1 MVPGALSVTAGPHP
15 PAAGT
20 GGPAVRARVPSGGPT
35 AQAAGSD
42 RGPLADPITLDLLAA
57 GPITRERV
65 ATSWRD
71 TDALRTLA
79 TAKCRPLSRDLA
91 RELEDLHRRLGA
103 SPASLA
109 NLDKLARGEA
119 VAAVAGQQP
128 APLGGPLYSLH
139 KTAAAVGLA
148 REVTRRT
155 GAACVP
161 LFWTHSEDSDFA
173 EIRGA
178 SVCDAEL
185 QLVDLSLPDHSHTD
199 GGLVGAIAV
208 EPLRELGE
216 QALAAWNGLP
226 GHADAVDVWRR
237 SLERARDLGEAM
249 SALWLALFA
258 DEGLVVVEPRLPA
271 FRAAARPIV
280 DRYLAKADAMH
291 AAARSAGARIEAL
304 AGRRA
309 LADPALD
316 SFVFEVSDGGRK
328 KISAADARARGS
340 KVTLSPSVA
349 LRATVQDGVLPTVAM
364 ACGPG
369 ELAYLVQLR
378 EVFEAVDVRAA
389 APAVRFSA
397 TWLPPAAVGLLEELG
412 RAEGASSA
420 SAWNVAWETVAHT
433 DAVLARVAETYVP
446 GELQRALATARAAAD
461 QSMARL
467 AEVSR
472 EFDGSLPQMVESAR
486 GKIDF
491 QVSRLAEGV
500 LGKARGRLDREHP
513 LWRRLRY
520 VLQPGDKLQERRI
533 ASLEVV
539 ARRGRDVVR
548 GLCDLATEHARAT
561 GGGVHEHYLLEA

>member
-1 MVPGALSVTAGPHP
+1 MVPGALSVT
-15 PAAGT
+15 
-20 GGPAVRARVPSGGPT
+20 GPAVRARVPVGSPAGR
-35 AQAAGSD
+35 AAGSD
-42 RGPLADPITLDLLAA
+42 RGPLADPLTLDLLAN
-57 GPITRERV
+57 GPIARERV
-65 ATSWRD
+65 AASWRD
-71 TDALRTLA
+71 TDALRALA
-79 TAKCRPLSRDLA
+79 GVKRAPLPAALA
-91 RELEDLHRRLGA
+91 ESLADMHRRLGA

-109 NLDKLARGEA
+109 NLERLARGEA

-173 EIRGA
+173 EIRSA

-185 QLVDLSLPDHSHTD
+185 QLLDLQLPDAAHVD

-216 QALAAWNGLP
+216 QALAAWQGLP
-226 GHADAVDVWRR
+226 GLAEAAEALRH

-249 SALWLALFA
+249 TALWLALFA
-258 DEGLVVVEPRLPA
+258 DAGLVVVEPRLPA
-271 FRAAARPIV
+271 FRAAARPIL
-280 DRYLAKADAMH
+280 DRYLARADALH
-291 AAARSAGARIEAL
+291 AAARDAGARLESL

-309 LADPALD
+309 LADAALD
-316 SFVFEVSDGGRK
+316 SFVFEVSDGSRRK
-328 KISAADARARGS
+328 LAAADARARGAA
-340 KVTLSPSVA
+340 VVLSPSVA
-349 LRATVQDGVLPTVAM
+349 LRAAVQDGVFPTVAM

-369 ELAYLVQLR
+369 ELAYLMQLR
-378 EVFEAVDVRAA
+378 EVFDAVGVRAA
-389 APAVRFSA
+389 VPAVRFGA
-397 TWLPPAAVGLLEELG
+397 TWLPPAAVGL
-412 RAEGASSA
+412 AEAVGGD
-420 SAWNVAWETVAHT
+420 AWEVVAHT
-433 DAVLARVAETYVP
+433 DAVLARVAETRVP

-467 AEVSR
+467 AEVAR
-472 EFDGSLPQMVESAR
+472 GFDASLPQMVESAR

-500 LGKARGRLDREHP
+500 LGKARGRLDREQP

-520 VLQPGDKLQERRI
+520 VLQPGDKLQERRL

-539 ARRGRDVVR
+539 ARRGLDVVR
-548 GLCDLATEHARAT
+548 GLCDLATEHARGTAD
-561 GGGVHEHYLLEA
+561 GVHEHYLLEA